1 MTKISLILVLFL
13 SSISSS
19 STNKGKYITKQGE
32 ITFFSYT
39 TVENIQ
45 ATNNVVYSIVDL
57 ESDNIAISI
66 LMKAFEFDKSLMESH
81 FNESYIESDLYP
93 KATFT
98 GRILDYDKKFTG
110 IQTKIIKGDFT
121 LRGITKPIELKAQIT
136 NSDETIVISGE
147 TELKVNDFQINIPPI
162 LAPNIADNI
171 KISFNL
177 IHRIHEY

>member
-13 SSISSS
+13 GLLG
-19 STNKGKYITKQGE
+19 STSTRSKYITKQGE

-57 ESDNIAISI
+57 ESDKIAISI

-93 KATFT
+93 QATFT
-98 GRILDYDKKFTG
+98 GDILNYDKKFTG
-110 IQTKIIKGDFT
+110 IQTKIIKGEFT
-121 LRGITKPIELKAQIT
+121 LRGYTQPLELKAQIT
-136 NSDETIVISGE
+136 NTDDTITITGE
-147 TELKVNDFQINIPPI
+147 TELKVQDYHINIPPI
-162 LAPNIADNI
+162 LKPNIADNI

-177 IHRIHEY
+177 IHRNHED

>member
-1 MTKISLILVLFL
+1 MILVLLLGFT
-13 SSISSS
+13 SKSDSGSR
-19 STNKGKYITKQGE
+19 YITKQGK

-39 TVENIQ
+39 AVENIQ
-45 ATNNVVYSIVDL
+45 ATNTTVYSIIDTTT
-57 ESDNIAISI
+57 DKIALSI

-93 KATFT
+93 KASFN
-98 GRILDYDKKFTG
+98 GDIIDYQKDFKG

-121 LRGITKPIELKAQIT
+121 LRGITQPIELKAQIT
-136 NSDETIVISGE
+136 NSDEAIVISGE
-147 TELKVNDFQINIPPI
+147 TELKVSDFKINIPPI

-177 IHRIHEY
+177 IHRIHED